1 MRKFDEYS
9 LPSLTKSMYVSQ
21 QKWLEKNWKD
31 ALKIHARR
39 NIEGLLEK
47 INVFDLWG
55 DMLTDEYAVAKTLIP
70 EIFTDAYLSIH
81 FACMGLYKQANVCL
95 RAQLETALRLV
106 YFSTHPVEFG
116 WWSSGKDEFFKR
128 RDVWA
133 DDFVYFRRLDEVD
146 KFQRVCDANK
156 DKINVFDKV
165 GHLYSG
171 LSKYV
176 HSSALHFQ
184 TDPQRFA
191 PKYKKA
197 EFGKW
202 LKSFKETQ
210 KYICLVL
217 ILGFANDFKAASLPV
232 KKRILKVTEE
242 SKIKKGLRQ
251 LLGLKFRGRV

>member
-1 MRKFDEYS
+1 
-9 LPSLTKSMYVSQ
+9 MYVSQ
-21 QKWLEKNWKD
+21 QKWGEKNWKD

-39 NIEGLLEK
+39 DIEDLLEK

-55 DMLTDEYAVAKTLIP
+55 DMLIQKHTVAKYLIP
-70 EIFTDAYLSIH
+70 EIFTDSYLSIH

-116 WWSSGKDEFFKR
+116 WWFTGKDDFFKKK
-128 RDVWA
+128 DVWSE
-133 DDFVYFRRLDEVD
+133 DFYYFRRLVEIEE
-146 KFQRVCDANK
+146 FQQKCKENGDA
-156 DKINVFDKV
+156 INVFSEV
-165 GHLYSG
+165 GQLYSK
-171 LSKYV
+171 LSRYV
-176 HSSALHFQ
+176 HSSVSSFQ
-184 TDPQRFA
+184 TSPQRFT

-202 LKSFKETQ
+202 LKCFKETQ

-217 ILGFANDFKAASLPV
+217 ILGFANDFKTASLPV

-242 SKIKKGLRQ
+242 NKIKKGLRQ